1 MLAQSWKDPT
11 VCNCFE
17 ISIIMTGTKYMDEC
31 ASIEGNSNMRHIYYL
46 KIHGDKSTYV
56 SWYIM
61 SMFNNINDYNPC

>member
-1 MLAQSWKDPT
+1 
-11 VCNCFE
+11 
-17 ISIIMTGTKYMDEC
+17 MTGTKYMGEC